1 MGEAAEPAELR
12 GTERFREALFV
23 RFLVMWAGGFFVCF
37 FNCLSSRE
45 NRSNWN
51 LMGSCVLLTQN
62 LFSSFF
68 FLFSF
73 FPLPLGME
81 RAHSSFPFM
90 LLPCITRQR
99 LQPPLLLNSILYQRR
114 GKNFYLTHQKL
125 FSALTDLEQSRCSR
139 GRDQHK
145 SIPLQHRRRCAGPG
159 ERVLPPSHG
168 QVRRR

>member
-1 MGEAAEPAELR
+1 M
-12 GTERFREALFV
+12 FV
-23 RFLVMWAGGFFVCF
+23 SSTVLAQGRTDQTGISWVVVSFSRKTCF
-37 FNCLSSRE
+37 PL
-45 NRSNWN
+45 
-51 LMGSCVLLTQN
+51 
-62 LFSSFF
+62 FF
-68 FLFSF
+68 FFFRF
-73 FPLPLGME
+73 FPSLWAWKELTPVSLSCSSLG
-81 RAHSSFPFM
+81 
-90 LLPCITRQR
+90 ITRQR